1 MDRLIILGFILFAIL
16 ILPLV
21 FIGLDFWSGIRKAKE
36 RGERITSDGWKRT
49 INKICKYYNAVLA
62 MTVID
67 LVQMLPL
74 WYIDTYYDWNIPVF
88 PFLTALGVI
97 AVGAIEAKSII
108 EKSDEKT
115 RKDISD
121 VAALAHAVGNNK
133 DNIPEIVSQVLKQLN
148 ETNGQREHRESR
160 EGDMLYN

>member
-1 MDRLIILGFILFAIL
+1 MDRLVILGLILFAIL

-21 FIGLDFWSGIRKAKE
+21 FIFLDLWSGTRKANE

-49 INKICKYYNAVLA
+49 VNKVCKYYNAVLA

-67 LVQMLPL
+67 MVQMLPL
-74 WYIDTYYDWNIPVF
+74 WYIDTYYDYNIPVF
-88 PFLTALGVI
+88 PFLSALAVI
-97 AVGAIEAKSII
+97 AVGAIEVKSIL

-121 VAALAHAVGNNK
+121 VAALAHAVGKHK
-133 DNIPEIVSQVLKQLN
+133 DNIPEIVSQVLIQLN
-148 ETNGQREHRESR
+148 ETDKQREHRESCQ
-160 EGDMLYN
+160 GDCLDD